1 LGITDYGILQL
12 KSENSNPSSPEG
24 SQISFHGMSGDTGK
38 GQDYLCLD
46 ANNGDI
52 RIFGNFGG
60 GDIVKVYAFTND
72 GLYFD
77 GKKIGP

>member
-1 LGITDYGILQL
+1 MG
-12 KSENSNPSSPEG
+12 
-24 SQISFHGMSGDTGK
+24 GDTGK

-77 GKKIGP
+77 GQKIEP

>member
-1 LGITDYGILQL
+1 MGITDYGILQL

-24 SQISFHGMSGDTGK
+24 SQISFHGMGGDTGK

-60 GDIVKVYAFTND
+60 GDIVKVYAFTMM
-72 GLYFD
+72 GYILMA
-77 GKKIGP
+77 KK